1 MMRIM
6 DNKQTIVDPKK
17 YLITEKSD
25 IKNFSR
31 EKIVGDLDAIK
42 KAEIRS
48 KTRSSI
54 LTKSKD
60 NEASRAMGALSL
72 INPFKG
78 V

>member
-1 MMRIM
+1 MNLM
-6 DNKQTIVDPKK
+6 DNRQATVDPQK
-17 YLITEKSD
+17 YLVTQKSD

-31 EKIVGDLDAIK
+31 EKISSDLNAIK

-48 KTRSSI
+48 KTRSNI
-54 LTKSKD
+54 LLDSKE
-60 NEASRAMGALSL
+60 NAASRAMNALSI